1 MKNNVE
7 RLINNIYNAVYKK
20 IFNKQNI
27 DHMIRGERAQI
38 ENYVNKLQESELYDK
53 FCKEFAKRLTQ
64 KGLNKQK
71 GLWRKFYQAAK
82 SRNFGVLPD
91 TYSDFEKNVMQKA
104 IAENFK
110 MIKSMPQEVLK
121 VYKYKLTNTLINQV
135 ALNKLGRK
143 AFEKQLKKHNAKNA
157 KLIARTEASKLQT
170 TILQTRSTE
179 LGSVA
184 YIWKSSKD
192 IRTRPSHRAMNGVI
206 VFWRNSIN
214 ERPLLDNM
222 RGNAGEF
229 PNCRCTPQPIFRISD
244 LKKPTYQ
251 IYNYKTNKVEVIN
264 KNEITSYLTKGE
276 L

>member
-82 SRNFGVLPD
+82 SRNLGVLPD

-206 VFWRNSIN
+206 VFWRDNIN
-214 ERPLLDNM
+214 ERPLLDKM

-229 PNCRCTPQPIFRISD
+229 PNCRCTPQPIFRVAD
-244 LKKPTYQ
+244 LKKPSYQ
-251 IYNYKTNKVEVIN
+251 VYNYKTNKVEVMN